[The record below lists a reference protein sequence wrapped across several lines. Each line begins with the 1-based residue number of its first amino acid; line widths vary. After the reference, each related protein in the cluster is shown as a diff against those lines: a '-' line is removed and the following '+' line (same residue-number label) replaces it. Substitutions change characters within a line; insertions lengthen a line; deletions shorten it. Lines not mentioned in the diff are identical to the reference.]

1 MAWLE
6 IHQSIKDHRKLLA
19 AADALDMAPAHV
31 AGHIIFFWLWA
42 LDNAP
47 SGEISEI
54 TARNIARAAQWEG
67 SPESF
72 LSALVESG
80 LVDKTDEGLF
90 IHDWSDYA
98 GKLIDQRVA
107 DRERKRQ
114 SRAAAKAKNADSVT
128 CPENVQRTSGG
139 QNKDVQG
146 KSVATVQN
154 TTVQNTTAK
163 NTRES
168 NAGAPSCD
176 EDISLDSNCNQSPAN
191 VPVNENENENEERET
206 KTKPGANGAQV
217 SDGFIRFWEAYPRKI
232 EKKTA
237 VEAWNLIDPDEDMT
251 ANIIAGLERWK
262 QSKQWTDDN
271 GQYIPYPASFLSK
284 ERWNDECQPA
294 IVKKVPA
301 VKNYDDDE
309 DFLGT
314 GGGSP

>member
-1 MAWLE
+1 VAWLE

-47 SGEISEI
+47 SGEISDI
-54 TARNIARAAQWEG
+54 SARNIARAAQWEG

-80 LVDKTDEGLF
+80 LVDKTGERLF

-114 SRAAAKAKNADSVT
+114 SRASAKAKNSDSVT
-128 CPENVQRTSGG
+128 CPENVQRTSVG

-168 NAGAPSCD
+168 SGGAPYCD
-176 EDISLDSNCNQSPAN
+176 EDISFDSDCNQMP
-191 VPVNENENENEERET
+191 ENDRFE
-206 KTKPGANGAQV
+206 
-217 SDGFIRFWEAYPRKI
+217 RFWSAYPRKTG
-232 EKKTA
+232 KKEA
-237 VEAWNLIDPDEDMT
+237 IEAWKRINPDEDMT
-251 ANIIAGLERWK
+251 ETIIAGLERWK

-294 IVKKVPA
+294 IDKKVPA
-301 VKNYDDDE
+301 AKNYDDDE

-314 GGGSP
+314 GGASP